1 MGFFANLKGQ
11 KAMSL
16 HGKNDYEGA
25 RKLYQEAYEAGM
37 NDPRLLLAYSVL
49 LLRMEAYQEARD
61 LLVQIQKLP
70 LGPEHKSQMYMNYA
84 VACHKMGE
92 TARAISILERQH
104 RKGTNGLMYQTL
116 GYLYVEYFDAS
127 KPFVPLD
134 PEADDDK
141 FFSEKKVL
149 TQEESIAK
157 VLAYNEEAIAYD
169 DEDPVCLDNLAQTY
183 YRVIG
188 DKVKAKEWF
197 DKAIAI
203 KENQIDTLWFL
214 SRYDLEEGNTA
225 AAIEKLETAAEGRFS
240 PLNYA
245 RPEMI
250 AAELKRLQ
258 G

>member
-1 MGFFANLKGQ
+1 M
-11 KAMSL
+11 
-16 HGKNDYEGA
+16 
-25 RKLYQEAYEAGM
+25 
-37 NDPRLLLAYSVL
+37 
-49 LLRMEAYQEARD
+49 
-61 LLVQIQKLP
+61 
-70 LGPEHKSQMYMNYA
+70 
-84 VACHKMGE
+84 
-92 TARAISILERQH
+92 
-104 RKGTNGLMYQTL
+104 
-116 GYLYVEYFDAS
+116 
-127 KPFVPLD
+127 
-134 PEADDDK
+134 
-141 FFSEKKVL
+141 
-149 TQEESIAK
+149 
-157 VLAYNEEAIAYD
+157 LAYNEEAIAYD
-169 DEDPVCLDNLAQTY
+169 DEDPICLDNLAQTY